1 METYLSQGRR
11 QTSARLK
18 IMQSS
23 LRTTV
28 KTKCDSR
35 RLNMT
40 AQQQVGVATLT
51 VMRSRRNSVAAIN
64 QWLLRWRA
72 VMEGHEQLF

>member
-1 METYLSQGRR
+1 MKSK
-11 QTSARLK
+11 QTADSGRLK

-23 LRTTV
+23 LWTTV

-40 AQQQVGVATLT
+40 AQQQVGEATLT
-51 VMRSRRNSVAAIN
+51 VMGSGGN
-64 QWLLRWRA
+64 
-72 VMEGHEQLF
+72 